1 MNSNHRKKS
10 IVLNA
15 REYLLIKQI
24 INISRKARDMKFMR
38 KIQQKQWMRLGMQG
52 NNQKHFRD
60 PTGFIQ

>member
-1 MNSNHRKKS
+1 MKS
-10 IVLNA
+10 IDQKKLIRLKA

-24 INISRKARDMKFMR
+24 NIFRKARDMKFMR

>member
-1 MNSNHRKKS
+1 MYTRKYSNEINLK
-10 IVLNA
+10 A
-15 REYLLIKQI
+15 REYQLIKQI
-24 INISRKARDMKFMR
+24 NNIFRKARDMKFMR